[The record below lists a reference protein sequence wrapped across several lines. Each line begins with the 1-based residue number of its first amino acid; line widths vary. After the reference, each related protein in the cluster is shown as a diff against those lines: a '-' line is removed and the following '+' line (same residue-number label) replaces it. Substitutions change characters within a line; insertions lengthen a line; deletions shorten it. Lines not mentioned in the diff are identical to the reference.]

1 MKLLSFLL
9 SLLLPVLAPAQTTH
23 QQAYWVRLMVR
34 TRLAPRLTL
43 HSEFD
48 ERRFAWPDKQWQ
60 FITHQHL
67 HYRASPMWDAALGG
81 TLSWQPQKGI
91 PVPERRIF
99 EEVTAALPLPG
110 GWRLTPRLRV
120 EQRWLGQLAN
130 ATDIVDNWQYR
141 LRYRGRLQLDY
152 QLNPNWKFRT
162 SNELLLNADSF
173 DQNRLYAGA
182 ERQLGAG
189 FAAELGYL
197 RIWQQRPAGAG
208 YYARDVLRLTLCKD
222 LSLLAAR

>member
-1 MKLLSFLL
+1 MKLLSVLL
-9 SLLLPVLAPAQTTH
+9 LLLPVLAPAQTAH
-23 QQAYWVRLMVR
+23 QQAYWLRLMVR

-48 ERRFAWPDKQWQ
+48 ERRFVFPDQQWQ

-67 HYRASPMWDAALGG
+67 HYRASPVWDAALGG

-91 PVPERRIF
+91 SVPERRVF
-99 EEVTAALPLPG
+99 EEVTATLPLPG
-110 GWRLTPRLRV
+110 RLRLVSRLRV
-120 EQRWLGQLAN
+120 EQRWLGQLAGSDL
-130 ATDIVDNWQYR
+130 ADTWQYR

-152 QLNPNWKFRT
+152 QLNATWKFRA
-162 SNELLLNADSF
+162 SDELLLHPDSF

-197 RIWQQRPAGAG
+197 HIWQQRPAGAG
-208 YYARDVLRLTLCKD
+208 YYARDVLRLTLYKD
-222 LSLLAAR
+222 LSALAAR